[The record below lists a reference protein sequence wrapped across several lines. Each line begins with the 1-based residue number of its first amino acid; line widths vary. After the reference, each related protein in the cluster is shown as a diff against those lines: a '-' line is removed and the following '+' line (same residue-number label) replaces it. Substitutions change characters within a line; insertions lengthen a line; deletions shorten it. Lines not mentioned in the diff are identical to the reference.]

1 MKEAFAVWLTGIPSS
16 GKTTLAK
23 RLAEKLRDMNF
34 RVEILESD
42 ELRKMLTPNPKY
54 TDKEREYF
62 YRSMAVIGKYLV
74 DNGICVIFDATA
86 HKRSYREYARRLI
99 KNFMEVYVYS
109 PVEVCIE
116 RDVKGLY
123 RRALKGGIKTLPGL
137 QVPYEEPLNPDVKVE
152 THKESIEES
161 LNKILEKVIGR
172 YCGERRGTN
181 PF

>member
-1 MKEAFAVWLTGIPSS
+1 MKETFAVWLTGIPSA

-23 RLAEKLRDMNF
+23 RLAEELRSMNF

-42 ELRKMLTPNPKY
+42 ELRKLLTPNPKY
-54 TDKEREYF
+54 TEEEREYF
-62 YRSMAVIGKYLV
+62 YRAMAVMGKYLV

-86 HKRSYREYARRLI
+86 HRRGYREYARKLI
-99 KNFMEVYVYS
+99 RNFMEVYIYS

-123 RRALKGGIKTLPGL
+123 KRALKGGIKTLPGL

-152 THKESIEES
+152 THKERIEES
-161 LNKILEKVIGR
+161 LNKILDKIIER
-172 YCGERRGTN
+172 YFRKH
-181 PF
+181 